1 MKISRFC
8 IPDTSFRES
17 TIDLAKISAPA
28 GALPHVSCFRN
39 LLGWVPLTLL
49 LHQYEPET
57 EAEDRVLRRGNTSI

>member
-8 IPDTSFRES
+8 IPDISFRES

-39 LLGWVPLTLL
+39 LHRLGPAHVIAVD
-49 LHQYEPET
+49 QS
-57 EAEDRVLRRGNTSI
+57 V